1 MKSLFRT
8 CLASAFLA
16 SAMQS
21 AANACILTS
30 QVQPEIKIRF
40 TSNPNYAFVKGAIYD
55 GATKVGSL
63 GDWVCGT
70 SGSCGYYG
78 GSVGEG
84 EIKGMKNGK
93 PTNGTRSTPSAYL
106 FSGLSLGDKW
116 NTRLR
121 SASRG
126 LWSRGKTCAGRWYDM
141 P

>member
-1 MKSLFRT
+1 MKLHFRG
-8 CLASAFLA
+8 FLA
-16 SAMQS
+16 SAVLVTTMQA

-30 QVQPEIKIRF
+30 QVQPELKIRF
-40 TSNPNYAFVKGAIYD
+40 TSNPNYAFVNGVVYD
-55 GATKVGSL
+55 GASKLGSV

-70 SGSCGYYG
+70 GGTCGYYG

-84 EIKGMKNGK
+84 DIIGMRNGK
-93 PTNGTRSTPSAYL
+93 PTNGTSYRPSAYI

-126 LWSRGKTCAGRWYDM
+126 LWLRGKTCVGPWYDM
-141 P
+141 A